1 MWDKDTFDNFV
12 LALEQDDPMTIAT
25 WLSRIAEDPFGNS
38 SIIPHLEKLLDDKR
52 ITMLS
57 TPVAYGEIRW
67 NAALALVMERQVQQ
81 IGEPTEII
89 KQTFSPMG
97 IPDILFLLSDSDFTL
112 PGGDDWIK
120 KLRGIRD
127 AGNLP
132 LADYEIRFG
141 QDPKKLKELK

>member
-1 MWDKDTFDNFV
+1 MWDKDTFDNFIH
-12 LALEQDDPMTIAT
+12 ALEADDPMTIAT
-25 WLSRIAEDPFGNS
+25 WLSRITEDPCGNP

-81 IGEPTEII
+81 IGEPSETIT
-89 KQTFSPMG
+89 QTFSPMG

-132 LADYEIRFG
+132 LADYELSFG
-141 QDPKKLKELK
+141 REPKKIKA

>member
-1 MWDKDTFDNFV
+1 MWDTDKFNNFV
-12 LALEQDDPMTIAT
+12 SALEENDAMRVAT
-25 WLSRIAEDPFGNS
+25 WLSQIADDPSHNPE
-38 SIIPHLEKLLDDKR
+38 IIPHLEALLKDTR

-81 IGEPTEII
+81 IGAPTETLAN
-89 KQTFSPMG
+89 TFSPMG
-97 IPDILFLLSDSDFTL
+97 IPQILFLLSDSDFTL

-132 LADYEIRFG
+132 LADYEISFG
-141 QDPKKLKELK
+141 QEPKKL